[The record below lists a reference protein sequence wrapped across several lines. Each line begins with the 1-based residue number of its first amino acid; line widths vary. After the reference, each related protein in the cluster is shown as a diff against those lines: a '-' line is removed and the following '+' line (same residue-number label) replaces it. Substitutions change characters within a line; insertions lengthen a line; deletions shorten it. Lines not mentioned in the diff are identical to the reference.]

1 MLKPTIVY
9 LNEAIL
15 LFGDGHEGIAFT
27 DIQLNDSHPNWISWI
42 EFLKDKQGA
51 YRCCIEG
58 QSTDEV
64 WNNFCAE
71 FKLITAAG
79 GRVKNEQ
86 QSVLL
91 IFRREKWDLPKG
103 KVDDGETIEE
113 AALREVKEECGLQ
126 NLVLLKNIGIIY
138 HIYFHKQKWVLKDT
152 HWFDMKGTLLDPLIP
167 QLEEDITSMEWVD
180 ANDERWKKNT
190 FPSILQVMAW

>member
-9 LNEAIL
+9 LNDAIL
-15 LFGDGHEGIAFT
+15 LFGDGHEGITFT

-51 YRCCIEG
+51 FRCCEEG
-58 QSTDEV
+58 QSDNEV
-64 WNNFCAE
+64 WKNFCAE
-71 FKLITAAG
+71 FQLITAAG

-113 AALREVKEECGLQ
+113 AAIREVKEECGLHY
-126 NLVLLKNIGIIY
+126 LVLQKNIGIIY

-152 HWFDMKGTLLDPLIP
+152 HWFEMQGTIQDELVP
-167 QLEEDITSMEWVD
+167 QIEEDITSMCWMKAE
-180 ANDERWKKNT
+180 EEEWKKNT
-190 FPSILQVMAW
+190 FPSILEVMAW